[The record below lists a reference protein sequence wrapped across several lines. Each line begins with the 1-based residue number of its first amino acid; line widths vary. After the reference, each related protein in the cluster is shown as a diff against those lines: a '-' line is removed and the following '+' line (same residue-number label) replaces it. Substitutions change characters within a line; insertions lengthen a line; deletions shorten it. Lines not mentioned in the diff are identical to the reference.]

1 MKIDREKYW
10 TEAKQKF
17 SRANTKFC
25 ISMSDIQVVFISSSP
40 LRFVDCNNLPPLE
53 LLLQPV
59 LKLLLGISQV

>member
-25 ISMSDIQVVFISSSP
+25 ISMSDIQ
-40 LRFVDCNNLPPLE
+40 LLPALFPATLFF
-53 LLLQPV
+53 
-59 LKLLLGISQV
+59 LLG